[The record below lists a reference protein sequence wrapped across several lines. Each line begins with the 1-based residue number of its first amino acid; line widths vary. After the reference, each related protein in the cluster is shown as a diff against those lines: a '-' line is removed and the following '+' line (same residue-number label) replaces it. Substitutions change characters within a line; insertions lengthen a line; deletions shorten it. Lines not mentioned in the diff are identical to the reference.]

1 MMARITK
8 GAKLAGL
15 NPGGAKIRTR
25 KQIAEWTKMLSHFA
39 DGEFADDPEAKLVRD
54 WMFTFLKKPVLSAEV
69 WQMARAMPHAQR
81 LHIIPDTT
89 QPAEIRMA
97 AQYLD
102 AESHYMSTFTQ
113 GTADALRRGDA
124 KFFKRIAVA
133 VEWYSQKGAE
143 PVDRIRL
150 VLQFQL
156 PYAAKKRQTL
166 NELSASLKRGGIAHT
181 KDSLRRICREMK
193 YPIRKLKGGRPR
205 GSKSIRH

>member
-1 MMARITK
+1 MARITK
-8 GAKLAGL
+8 GAKLAGIE
-15 NPGGAKIRTR
+15 PGGNKIRTR
-25 KQIAEWTKMLSHFA
+25 KQIAEWTKRLSHFA
-39 DGEFADDPEAKLVRD
+39 DGEFADDPAAKLVRD
-54 WMFTFLKKPVLSAEV
+54 YMFTFLKKPKLPPEV
-69 WQMARAMPHAQR
+69 WQMAHAMPHAQR
-81 LHIIPDTT
+81 LHIIPDPT
-89 QPAEIRMA
+89 QPKEIRMA

-102 AESHYMSTFTQ
+102 AEFHYLGAFTQ
-113 GTADALRRGDA
+113 AATDALRRNDA
-124 KFFKRIAVA
+124 KFFRCIAEA
-133 VEWYSQKGAE
+133 VGWYSQKGAE

-193 YPIRKLKGGRPR
+193 FPIRKSKGGRPC